1 MGAIYYRAGV
11 MDGKR
16 LALIA
21 LCAALTAAGAFIR
34 IPLWPVAITLQTFF
48 VILSG
53 MVLGSRDGAL
63 SQIVYI
69 IVGLLGLP
77 VFSGGGGLAY
87 LVQPSLGYLL
97 GFVAAPV
104 VVGVILKGRGLSHRL
119 VFAAALAGS
128 LVIYAVGVP
137 YLALYMH
144 LVMKKPDA
152 VGLAIK
158 TGALVFV
165 PGDLVKCLILTL
177 VVPKLR
183 LEGLA
188 RTGN

>member
-1 MGAIYYRAGV
+1 

-48 VILSG
+48 VVLSG

-77 VFSGGGGLAY
+77 VFSGGGGFAY
-87 LVQPSLGYLL
+87 LMQPSLGYLL

-104 VVGVILKGRGLSHRL
+104 VVGLLLKGRGRSYPR
-119 VFAAALAGS
+119 VFAASVAGS

-137 YLALYMH
+137 YLAGYMH
-144 LVMKKPDA
+144 IVMKKPDA
-152 VGLAIK
+152 LSLAIK

-177 VVPKLR
+177 IVPKLR
-183 LEGLA
+183 LESLGSTRA
-188 RTGN
+188 